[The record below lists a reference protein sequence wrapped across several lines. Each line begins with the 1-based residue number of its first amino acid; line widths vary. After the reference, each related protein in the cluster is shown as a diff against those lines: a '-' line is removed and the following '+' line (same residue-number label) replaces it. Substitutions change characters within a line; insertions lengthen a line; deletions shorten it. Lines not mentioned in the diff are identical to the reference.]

1 MGSIIRLEEVDPE
14 KIRRVGEVVRNGG
27 VIVFPTDTLYGI
39 GGDPLNPSTVQRV
52 LAIKRREKKP
62 MPVLVSSI
70 EMAQKFVNVDE
81 RAKKLMKAFWPG
93 GLTIILRANPLVPD
107 KLTMGSNKL
116 GIRMP
121 DHEVALKIIEAS
133 GGGLIGTSAN
143 ITGQPPATSVDELAR
158 EVEEAVDLIVDGGKT
173 KLGVPST
180 VVELDSMED
189 SSRVKG
195 SRLGS
200 VRIIRVGA
208 IGADLIE
215 SKLVLNKK
223 GEKDA
228 EF

>member
-1 MGSIIRLEEVDPE
+1 MGSIIRLEEADPE

-70 EMAQKFVNVDE
+70 EMAQKFVDVDE

-93 GLTIILRANPLVPD
+93 GLTIILRAKPLIPD

-121 DHEVALKIIEAS
+121 DHAVALKIIEAS

-189 SSRVKG
+189 SGRVKG